1 VEAACPWSMIL
12 SRDANPGIA
21 EIDYAR
27 KRLDELKKLKG
38 IFVFKFLKDDQGYY
52 TICHVVNTEMGLDI
66 KRNKIK

>member
-1 VEAACPWSMIL
+1 MIL

-38 IFVFKFLKDDQGYY
+38 IFVFKFL
-52 TICHVVNTEMGLDI
+52 VLLPFSW
-66 KRNKIK
+66 